1 MLKDV
6 LDQLGSLTL
15 EKDHFLVNINKARRR
30 GGGQDRG
37 GPRAGG
43 PGGGR
48 ARVAHALQVPLVR
61 AQKPRPRRLAALAL
75 QGMQVDI
82 LHQDDVAARHFL
94 VNINTYSKLAP
105 EVWSD
110 YVSDML
116 SGAPLGACAE
126 LCGCRSRRP
135 GSCAC
140 ACAR

>member
-1 MLKDV
+1 MPKDV

-15 EKDHFLVNINKARRR
+15 EKD
-30 GGGQDRG
+30 
-37 GPRAGG
+37 
-43 PGGGR
+43 
-48 ARVAHALQVPLVR
+48 
-61 AQKPRPRRLAALAL
+61 
-75 QGMQVDI
+75 
-82 LHQDDVAARHFL
+82 HFL

-116 SGAPLGACAE
+116 SGAPLRACAE